1 MKMRV
6 AASVAVTV
14 LATTVLAG
22 CQFITP
28 QSTSLPYN
36 PADGVNTSVG
46 DVQLRNLML
55 IDGPDDTASLI
66 GVLASSSSSVSSV
79 TLQWTGAQGP
89 ETKTLSIPAS
99 GLVSLSTTPST
110 PAASVP
116 GAASSVIL
124 EDVQATPGALFP
136 ITFSS
141 SSKDKDVRVPVL
153 TGSQSQ
159 YATLVPTP
167 TPTPTKTKK
176 SDEPDATDSP
186 AATDSASP
194 APTPSESLAG

>member
-1 MKMRV
+1 MRI

-28 QSTSLPYN
+28 QDTSLPYN
-36 PADGVNTSVG
+36 PADGVNSSVG
-46 DVQLRNLML
+46 DVAIRNVFLV
-55 IDGPDDTASLI
+55 DGADDTASLI
-66 GVLASSSSSVSSV
+66 GVLANSSSSATSV

-89 ETKTLSIPAS
+89 ETKTLQVPAS
-99 GLVSLSTTPST
+99 GILSLSTTPST

-116 GAASSVIL
+116 GAAGSVIL

-136 ITFSS
+136 ITFSA
-141 SSKDKDVRVPVL
+141 SSKDKDVQVPVL
-153 TGSQSQ
+153 TGSFSQ

-167 TPTPTKTKK
+167 TPTPTETP
-176 SDEPDATDSP
+176 SPDATESLAPTDG
-186 AATDSASP
+186 ATP

>member
-1 MKMRV
+1 MRV
-6 AASVAVTV
+6 AASVAVTM
-14 LATTVLAG
+14 LATTLLAG

-28 QSTSLPYN
+28 QQTTRAYTQS
-36 PADGVNTSVG
+36 DGVNASVG
-46 DVQLRNLML
+46 DVQLRNMFLV
-55 IDGPDDTASLI
+55 DGPEDTASLI
-66 GVLASSSSSVSSV
+66 GVIASTSSSASSV

-89 ETKTLSIPAS
+89 ETKTLQIPAS
-99 GLVSLSTTPST
+99 GLVSLSTDPST

-116 GAASSVIL
+116 GTASSVIL

-167 TPTPTKTKK
+167 TPTPTKTRKTP
-176 SDEPDATDSP
+176 SPDVTDSLAP
-186 AATDSASP
+186 TDGATP
-194 APTPSESLAG
+194 APTPTDSLAG